1 MRILSLDV
9 SSHTGYSILEDEN
22 LISYGKLEIPCGEDN
37 SWPLGIHAWA
47 KRTAKTVCELIE
59 KTECDIIVIERA
71 NSSSWRSSQNFLDWS
86 HGFFI
91 DICLEKGYFS
101 KVRYIDSAKWRK
113 ICGIKLN
120 SEQKKQNKLA
130 RQANKAGTTYKVDG
144 KRKGI
149 VSKKHLALNM
159 VNEKYG
165 LKLKV
170 EENDQAESI
179 LLGLA
184 YIKEPF

>member
-1 MRILSLDV
+1 MDV

-22 LISYGKLEIPCGEDN
+22 LISYGKLEIPCGEDD

-47 KRTAKTVCELIE
+47 KRTAKTVFELIE
-59 KTECDIIVIERA
+59 KTECDFIVIERS
-71 NSSSWRSSQNFLDWS
+71 NSSSWRNSQNYLDFSHCFL
-86 HGFFI
+86 I

-101 KVRYIDSAKWRK
+101 KVRYIDSTKWRK
-113 ICGIKLN
+113 ICEIKLTK
-120 SEQKKQNKLA
+120 EQSKHNKLA
-130 RQANKAGTTYKVDG
+130 RQANKAGTTYKVNG

-149 VSKKHLALNM
+149 TSKKHLAVNM

-170 EENDQAESI
+170 KQNDEAESI

-184 YIKEPF
+184 YVKEPF